1 MSSRSGL
8 SDEPSIVHC
17 DEGVIVST
25 QCKRDRLAEEA
36 AAGQADEGDLRQSLF
51 REVNEQIQ
59 NLNADWAV
67 DAQDVVL
74 CECRNRDCQEP
85 IEITAAEYEAVR
97 LFATRFLV
105 EARPRRP

>member
-1 MSSRSGL
+1 M
-8 SDEPSIVHC
+8 
-17 DEGVIVST
+17 
-25 QCKRDRLAEEA
+25 
-36 AAGQADEGDLRQSLF
+36 F

-97 LFATRFLV
+97 RFATRFLV
-105 EARPRRP
+105 KPGHADPECDRVVRNSRTYLIVEKVGPGAETAILLDRRRTKPRTR